1 MKFKGKLVQWD
12 DDKGFGF
19 IKPIGQQTK
28 VFVHIKSFTHSQRR
42 PQINETLTFTLA
54 KDKQGRESANQ
65 VSIFGDKTPKTSSK
79 SASNGKLRGFLILCL
94 LIILAVAVNQQRLPI
109 LFPLIYLLMSV
120 ITLSAYAMDKS
131 AARQG
136 KWRTKESTLQIMSLC
151 GGWPGA
157 LIAQNWL
164 RHKSQK
170 VSFRIT
176 LWCTVAFNIAALIW
190 ILSPSGQTFLSQIN
204 L

>member
-12 DDKGFGF
+12 DGKGYGF
-19 IKPIGQQTK
+19 IKPIGQETK

-42 PQINETLTFTLA
+42 PQINETLAFTLA
-54 KDKQGRESANQ
+54 KDKQGRESASE
-65 VSIFGDKTPKTSSK
+65 VSIFGDKTLKVSSK
-79 SASNGKLRGFLILCL
+79 SPNGGKLRIFLILCL
-94 LIILAVAVNQQRLPI
+94 VAFLAVAVHQQRLPI

-120 ITLSAYAMDKS
+120 ITLIAYAMDKS

-136 KWRTKESTLQIMSLC
+136 KWRTKESTLQLMSLC

-170 VSFRIT
+170 ISFRIT
-176 LWCTVAFNIAALIW
+176 LWCAIAFNITGVIW
-190 ILSPSGQTFLSQIN
+190 LQSSSGQALLSQIN

>member
-12 DDKGFGF
+12 DTKGFGF
-19 IKPIGQQTK
+19 IRPIGQQTQ
-28 VFVHIKSFTHSQRR
+28 VFVHIKSFTNQQRR
-42 PQINETLTFTLA
+42 PQINQTLTFTLA

-65 VSIFGDKTPKTSSK
+65 VSIFGDKAPKANSK
-79 SASNGKLRGFLILCL
+79 RANSGKLRGFLILCL
-94 LIILAVAVNQQRLPI
+94 VVILSGAVYQQRLPT
-109 LFPLIYLLMSV
+109 LFPLIYLLMSGITV
-120 ITLSAYAMDKS
+120 IAYAMDKS

-157 LIAQNWL
+157 LLAQNGL

-176 LWCTVAFNIAALIW
+176 LWCIIAFNIAGLIW
-190 ILSPSGQTFLSQIN
+190 FISPSGQAFLSRIN

>member
-19 IKPIGQQTK
+19 IKPIGQHTK

-65 VSIFGDKTPKTSSK
+65 VSIFGDKTPKASST
-79 SASNGKLRGFLILCL
+79 SASSGKLRGFLILGL
-94 LIILAVAVNQQRLPI
+94 VVILAVAVHLQRLPT
-109 LFPLIYLLMSV
+109 LFALIYLLMSG
-120 ITLSAYAMDKS
+120 ITLIAYAMDKS

-170 VSFRIT
+170 VSFRVV
-176 LWCTVAFNIAALIW
+176 LWCAVTLNTAGLIW
-190 ILSPSGQTFLSQIN
+190 FISPFGQTFLSQIN